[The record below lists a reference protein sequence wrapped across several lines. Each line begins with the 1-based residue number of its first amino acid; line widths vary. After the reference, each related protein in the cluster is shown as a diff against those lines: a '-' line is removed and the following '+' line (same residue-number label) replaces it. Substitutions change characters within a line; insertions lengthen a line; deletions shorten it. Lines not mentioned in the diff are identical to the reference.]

1 MASGTVLPFSAISG
15 RSIVNLAISA
25 SASAGV
31 AMPSSTATNV
41 SVIPAPSSKA
51 LRRVS
56 EDIALVLLGG
66 RPLAHCLPPGK
77 RLRRR
82 DICQPELHAFLA
94 LVAVDHEGAG
104 GVDLAATA
112 FEERSAEFLAG

>member
-15 RSIVNLAISA
+15 RSIVIWPLSAALAAVNLAISA

-31 AMPSSTATNV
+31 AMPSSTATSV
-41 SVIPAPSSKA
+41 SVIPAPSSRA

-56 EDIALVLLGG
+56 EAIALVLLGG
-66 RPLAHCLPPGK
+66 RPLAHCLPPRK

-82 DICQPELHAFLA
+82 DVGEPELHALLA
-94 LVAVDHEGAG
+94 LVAID
-104 GVDLAATA
+104 
-112 FEERSAEFLAG
+112 